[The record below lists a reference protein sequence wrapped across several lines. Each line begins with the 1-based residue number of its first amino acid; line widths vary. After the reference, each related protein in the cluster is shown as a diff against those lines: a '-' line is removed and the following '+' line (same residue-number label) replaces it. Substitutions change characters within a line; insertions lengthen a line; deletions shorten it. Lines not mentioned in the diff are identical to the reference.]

1 MSKRQIFESP
11 KATELYWKP
20 PRGAAMQTMACIA
33 LLVWMKTLQSLNSEL
48 RGYGASY
55 HPLYAPT
62 SLVPGEFL
70 ETSLVVTEVPGEQI
84 NIVGWV
90 VIPISIAGVLFAGIP
105 FG

>member
-1 MSKRQIFESP
+1 MP
-11 KATELYWKP
+11 
-20 PRGAAMQTMACIA
+20 TMACIA
-33 LLVWMKTLQSLNSEL
+33 CFEVRNFANPNREL